1 MFLLLL
7 LGSLLLNFA
16 LAMVFV
22 VAARATS
29 IVATTAHAAAALIRY
44 FRTTTGRR
52 LELLVAPL
60 HVSEF

>member
-1 MFLLLL
+1 
-7 LGSLLLNFA
+7 
-16 LAMVFV
+16 
-22 VAARATS
+22 
-29 IVATTAHAAAALIRY
+29 LIRY